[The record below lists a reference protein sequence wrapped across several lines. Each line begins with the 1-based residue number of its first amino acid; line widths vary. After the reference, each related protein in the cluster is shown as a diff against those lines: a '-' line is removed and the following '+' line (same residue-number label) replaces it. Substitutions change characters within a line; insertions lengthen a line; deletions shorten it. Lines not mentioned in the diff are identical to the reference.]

1 MLGKTVKVVI
11 DRPLGSCHP
20 KYKDLLYTVNYGY
33 VPGVMAPDGKEQ
45 DAYILGVDVPVAEY
59 DAHIIAIVHRENDVE
74 DKLVGAPAGMAF
86 SKEEIAAAVRFQE
99 QYYKTWIEMA

>member
-45 DAYILGVDVPVAEY
+45 DAYILGVDVPVTEFTGRV
-59 DAHIIAIVHRENDVE
+59 IAVIHRADDVE
-74 DKLVGAPAGMAF
+74 TKWVVAPEGLRF
-86 SKEEIAAAVRFQE
+86 TREEIAGAVAFQE
-99 QYYKTWIEMA
+99 RYFQSEVVM